1 MREFARTQV
10 GGHVEGVR
18 MYVRYPEIEYITLR
32 DFLVHLRARE
42 LAHVCTQRRY
52 FLERD
57 DALLVALKERL

>member
-1 MREFARTQV
+1 
-10 GGHVEGVR
+10 